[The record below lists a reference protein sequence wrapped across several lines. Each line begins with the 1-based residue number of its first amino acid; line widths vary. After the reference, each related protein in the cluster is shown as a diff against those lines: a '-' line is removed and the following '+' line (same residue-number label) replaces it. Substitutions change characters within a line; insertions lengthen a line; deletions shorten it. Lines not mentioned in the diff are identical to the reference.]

1 MRMIEELYFGNID
14 PNTQTYDRHS
24 NFGKAMQVMSDTE
37 EELLKLLEGKENQL
51 FRDFVKAQS
60 EINGITGVEKFIK
73 GFKIGARIGLEIVSE
88 DDSCLRDLV

>member
-1 MRMIEELYFGNID
+1 MSIAELYFGNID
-14 PNTQTYDRHS
+14 PNTQTFDRHS

-37 EELLKLLEGKENQL
+37 DELLKLLEGKENQL

-88 DDSCLRDLV
+88 DDSCLKDLI

>member
-1 MRMIEELYFGNID
+1 MKLISELYFGNID
-14 PNTQTYDRHS
+14 PNTQTFDRRS

-37 EELLKLLEGKENQL
+37 NELLKLLEGKENQL

-73 GFKIGARIGLEIVSE
+73 GFKLGARIGLEIVSE
-88 DDSCLRDLV
+88 DDSCLKDLV

>member
-37 EELLKLLEGKENQL
+37 DELLKLLEGKENQL

-60 EINGITGVEKFIK
+60 EINGITGVEKFIQ
-73 GFKIGARIGLEIVSE
+73 GFKLGARIGLEIVSE
-88 DDSCLRDLV
+88 DDSCLRDLI

>member
-1 MRMIEELYFGNID
+1 MRMLEELYFGNID
-14 PNTQTYDRHS
+14 PNTQTFDSHS

-37 EELLKLLEGKENQL
+37 DELLKLLEGKENQL

-73 GFKIGARIGLEIVSE
+73 GFKLGARIGLEIVSE
-88 DDSCLRDLV
+88 DDSCLKDLV

>member
-1 MRMIEELYFGNID
+1 MRILSELYFGNID
-14 PNTQTYDRHS
+14 PNTQTFDRHS

-37 EELLKLLEGKENQL
+37 DELLKLLEGKENQL

-73 GFKIGARIGLEIVSE
+73 GFKLGARIGLEIVSE
-88 DDSCLRDLV
+88 DDSCLKDLV

>member
-1 MRMIEELYFGNID
+1 MRMLEELYFGNID
-14 PNTQTYDRHS
+14 PNTQTFDRHS

-37 EELLKLLEGKENQL
+37 DELLKLLEGKENQL

-73 GFKIGARIGLEIVSE
+73 GFKLGARIGLEIVSE
-88 DDSCLRDLV
+88 DDSCLKDLV

>member
-1 MRMIEELYFGNID
+1 MRILEELYFGNIN
-14 PNTQTYDRHS
+14 PNTQTYDRQS

-37 EELLKLLEGKENQL
+37 DELLKLLEGKENQL

-73 GFKIGARIGLEIVSE
+73 GFKLGARIGLEIVSE
-88 DDSCLRDLV
+88 DDSCLRDLI